1 MIKSKTKK
9 VEQKVAL
16 PSELKKRASG
26 VRKRVKTVK
35 QQLSSEDI
43 LELAKKTLDDG
54 KATDI
59 TVIEL
64 KGKTNIADYML
75 VASGSSQRQ
84 VVALAEKVA
93 LDLKEKGVRSSI
105 EGKTGGEWVIVD
117 ALDVIIHVFYPET
130 RAFYSLEDMWK
141 ALPKVAE

>member
-43 LELAKKTLDDG
+43 LELAKKTLDDTFC
-54 KATDI
+54 KMMAP
-59 TVIEL
+59 V
-64 KGKTNIADYML
+64 KQPMVRKMKYRL
-75 VASGSSQRQ
+75 VANPASVNDMPKRSIRILGAVVLVPTSIPTWHMIPMNDNKINGLPNKDTHSIKPEALSGCSS
-84 VVALAEKVA
+84 VPNI
-93 LDLKEKGVRSSI
+93 RS
-105 EGKTGGEWVIVD
+105 TV
-117 ALDVIIHVFYPET
+117 P
-130 RAFYSLEDMWK
+130 
-141 ALPKVAE
+141 